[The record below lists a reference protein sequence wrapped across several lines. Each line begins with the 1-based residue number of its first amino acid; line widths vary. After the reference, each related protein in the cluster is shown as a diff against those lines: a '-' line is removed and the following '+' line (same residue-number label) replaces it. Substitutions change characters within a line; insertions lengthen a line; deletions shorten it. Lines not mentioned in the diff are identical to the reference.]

1 MKRIVFKENNIDL
14 EVIKNELNNNGI
26 IIYPTDTVYGVGA
39 SIDSLKGLQKIYEAK
54 ERNFSSPLIA
64 LLSKVEYVEKIAI
77 IDEEKKKIIEKLASE
92 FWPGAL
98 TIILNKKENVPGI
111 MVSNGETV
119 GVRIPALKLAQDI
132 IESVGGILPTT
143 SANISGEKTPR
154 SFEELSEKFKERVEV
169 IVDGGKSPLGIES
182 TILDLTKTLP
192 KILREGAIKK
202 ETIEKVIGKI

>member
-54 ERNFSSPLIA
+54 ERNFNSPLIA
-64 LLSKVEYVEKIAI
+64 LLSKVEYIEKIAI
-77 IDEEKKKIIEKLASE
+77 IDEEKKIIIEKLASE

-132 IESVGGILPTT
+132 IESVGGVLPTT

>member
-14 EVIKNELNNNGI
+14 EVIKNKLNNDGI

-54 ERNFSSPLIA
+54 ERNFNSPLIA
-64 LLSKVEYVEKIAI
+64 LLSKVEYIEKIAI
-77 IDEEKKKIIEKLASE
+77 IDEEKKIIIEKLASE

>member
-54 ERNFSSPLIA
+54 ERNFNSPLIA
-64 LLSKVEYVEKIAI
+64 LLSKVEYIEKIAI
-77 IDEEKKKIIEKLASE
+77 IDEEKKIIIEKLASE

-98 TIILNKKENVPGI
+98 TIILNKKENVPDI

-119 GVRIPALKLAQDI
+119 GVRIQDLKLAQDI

-154 SFEELSEKFKERVEV
+154 SYEELSEKFKERVEV

>member
-14 EVIKNELNNNGI
+14 EVIKNKLNNDGI

-64 LLSKVEYVEKIAI
+64 LLSKVEYIEKIAI
-77 IDEEKKKIIEKLASE
+77 IDEEKKIIIEKLASE

-132 IESVGGILPTT
+132 IESVGGVLPTT

-154 SFEELSEKFKERVEV
+154 SFEELDEKFKERVEV
-169 IVDGGKSPLGIES
+169 IVDGGKSSLGIES

>member
-1 MKRIVFKENNIDL
+1 MKRIVFKEDNIDL
-14 EVIKNELNNNGI
+14 EIIKNRLINDGV

-39 SIDSLKGLQKIYEAK
+39 SIDSLKGLCKIYEIK
-54 ERNFSSPLIA
+54 ERDFKSPLIA

-77 IDEEKKKIIEKLASE
+77 IDEKKKTIIEKLANR

-98 TIILNKKENVPGI
+98 TIILNKKETVPDI
-111 MVSNGETV
+111 IVSGGKTI
-119 GVRIPALKLAQDI
+119 GVRIPDLKLAQEI

-154 SFEELSEKFKERVEV
+154 SFEELSEEFKKRVDIV
-169 IVDGGKSPLGIES
+169 VDGGKSPLGMES
-182 TILDLTKTLP
+182 TILDLTKTFP

-202 ETIEKVIGKI
+202 ETIEEVIGKI

>member
-1 MKRIVFKENNIDL
+1 MRRIVFKENNINL
-14 EVIKNELNNNGI
+14 EVIKNELNNDGI

-54 ERNFSSPLIA
+54 ERKFNSPLIA
-64 LLSKVEYVEKIAI
+64 LLSKVEYIEKIAI
-77 IDEEKKKIIEKLASE
+77 IDEGKKIIIDKLARE

>member
-54 ERNFSSPLIA
+54 ERNFNSPLIA
-64 LLSKVEYVEKIAI
+64 LLSKVEYIEKVAI
-77 IDEEKKKIIEKLASE
+77 IDEEKKIIIEKLASE

>member
-14 EVIKNELNNNGI
+14 EVIKNKLNNDGI

-64 LLSKVEYVEKIAI
+64 LLSKVEYIEKIAI
-77 IDEEKKKIIEKLASE
+77 IDEEKKIIIEKLAGE

-98 TIILNKKENVPGI
+98 TIILNKKDNVPGI

-119 GVRIPALKLAQDI
+119 GVRIPALKLA
-132 IESVGGILPTT
+132 
-143 SANISGEKTPR
+143 
-154 SFEELSEKFKERVEV
+154 
-169 IVDGGKSPLGIES
+169 
-182 TILDLTKTLP
+182 
-192 KILREGAIKK
+192 
-202 ETIEKVIGKI
+202 